1 MRVMRHRLLVSINNT
16 HYCIYLICIEEGC
29 NIKDGDEKEEGEEY
43 QGISD
48 IIYFG
53 ASFEYVC
60 RC

>member
-1 MRVMRHRLLVSINNT
+1 MMRVMRHRLLVSINNT
-16 HYCIYLICIEEGC
+16 HYFNYLICIEEGC
-29 NIKDGDEKEEGEEY
+29 DEDEKEEGEEY